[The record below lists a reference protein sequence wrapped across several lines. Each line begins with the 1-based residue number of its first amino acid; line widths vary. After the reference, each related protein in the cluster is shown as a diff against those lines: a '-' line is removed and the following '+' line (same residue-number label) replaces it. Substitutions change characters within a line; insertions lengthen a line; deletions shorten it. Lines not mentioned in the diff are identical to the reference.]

1 MNLRSD
7 GRDLGSAVPRRDSLF
22 PGSSSQEQT
31 LHSVRPRSFRNIPE
45 SLLLLALSKR
55 HHQTHKI
62 CLTRKY

>member
-7 GRDLGSAVPRRDSLF
+7 GHDFGSAVPRRDSHF

-31 LHSVRPRSFRNIPE
+31 PHSVRPRAFRNIPE

-55 HHQTHKI
+55 HH
-62 CLTRKY
+62 